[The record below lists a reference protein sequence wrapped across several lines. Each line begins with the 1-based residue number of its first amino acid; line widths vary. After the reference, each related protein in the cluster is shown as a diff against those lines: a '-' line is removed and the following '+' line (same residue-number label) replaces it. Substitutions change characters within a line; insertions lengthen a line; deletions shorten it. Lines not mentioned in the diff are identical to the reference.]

1 MTTILVWNPRA
12 SRATAELL
20 DEARAKLEDV
30 TVCELGEDED
40 PVDRARHCLRSQ
52 PDRIVAA
59 GGDGTVSAV
68 AAALLELGLGE
79 NGPALGV
86 LPMGTSN
93 SFSVA
98 LGIPGDLHEA
108 IALLESAPT
117 RMIDVGVVEAEAGKR
132 TMILHCMIGIHA
144 DTIASATVESKQRWG
159 VLAYV
164 GSALRQLASL
174 ASFAVEITS
183 DAHEIRCRSIGVGV
197 ANIAPPRA
205 MMAQGPS
212 HLVPDDGLLDTT
224 IVAAEG
230 ISEAVATTWHL
241 YRSAL
246 EGEPANRDN
255 VGSLASST
263 VTIRTDPR
271 QQILL
276 DGEPFGETPV
286 TLTALPRALKV
297 IAPAPS
303 SVAADPVDAAL
314 DGLPD
319 LEVAVRGDAGHR
331 GTQ

>member
-1 MTTILVWNPRA
+1 MLEA
-12 SRATAELL
+12 
-20 DEARAKLEDV
+20 ARAKLQDV
-30 TVCELGEDED
+30 TVCELGEDDD
-40 PVDRARHCLRSQ
+40 PVERARRCLRAR
-52 PDRIVAA
+52 PERIVAA

-68 AAALLELGLGE
+68 AAALIELGLGE
-79 NGPALGV
+79 RGPALGV

-98 LGIPGDLHEA
+98 LGIPADLEEA
-108 IALLESAPT
+108 IALLESAPPRT
-117 RMIDVGVVEAEAGKR
+117 IDVGVVEAEAGKR

-174 ASFAVEITS
+174 ASFAVEITT

-197 ANIAPPRA
+197 ANLAPPRA

-224 IVAAEG
+224 IVAAES

-246 EGEPANRDN
+246 EGEPANLDN

-263 VTIRTDPR
+263 VTIRTDPP

-276 DGEPFGETPV
+276 DGEPFGQTPV
-286 TLTALPRALKV
+286 TLTALPRALKM
-297 IAPAPS
+297 IAPLPPA
-303 SVAADPVDAAL
+303 VEAAPVDAPL
-314 DGLPD
+314 QGLPD
-319 LEVAVRGDAGHR
+319 LEVAVRDGAPDRTGE
-331 GTQ
+331 